1 MQVGGMKSLSGG
13 SHMLASAVRMRIP
26 SASSAPLK
34 RALSSAPASHHAL
47 ESSPYARDA
56 ARQLS
61 CSSSAN
67 SLSETGFVVTS
78 SAPAPRSLRSPIPTD
93 GSSDDLRVDGLQI

>member
-34 RALSSAPASHHAL
+34 RALSAAPAAHPAL
-47 ESSPYARDA
+47 DSPPCARDA

-67 SLSETGFVVTS
+67 SLPETGFVET
-78 SAPAPRSLRSPIPTD
+78 
-93 GSSDDLRVDGLQI
+93 

>member
-34 RALSSAPASHHAL
+34 RALSAAPAAHPAL
-47 ESSPYARDA
+47 DSPPCARDA

-67 SLSETGFVVTS
+67 SPSETGFVVGGSERTKVTCVILS
-78 SAPAPRSLRSPIPTD
+78 SRNALNISRD
-93 GSSDDLRVDGLQI
+93 VDHSH